1 MYTLDE
7 KLEAVKLYNQ
17 TKSYAVVKR
26 MLGYPNSD
34 DALRKWVKDY
44 ANGTSS
50 KREEYTREEIEFAIE
65 YYKECRSAT
74 IVIKDLGYPKT
85 CDILYGWI
93 SKSSKVSCR
102 ERKKNVEYSED
113 EKKQYVKLFLDSHQ
127 SQITFSKDYD
137 FTPQTLG
144 NWIRRYS
151 SAFKEETKDMPSN
164 NIENKDIKQNDSIK
178 EESQNNE
185 ISETETIAKLKKEL
199 GALKAEKIKSNA
211 QLKKVQLELQEANL
225 KVEQAQLEYDIL
237 EKAAELLK
245 KEKGIN
251 IESLTNKEK
260 AIKC

>member
-1 MYTLDE
+1 MYKLDE

-65 YYKECRSAT
+65 YYKEGRSAT
-74 IVIKDLGYPKT
+74 TAIKDLGYPKT

-93 SKSSKVSCR
+93 SKSSKVYCR

-151 SAFKEETKDMPSN
+151 SAFKEETNDMPSN
-164 NIENKDIKQNDSIK
+164 NIKNKDIKQNDSIK
-178 EESQNNE
+178 EKTQNNE
-185 ISETETIAKLKKEL
+185 ISDTETIAKLKKEL
-199 GALKAEKIKSNA
+199 AALKAEKIKSNA

-237 EKAAELLK
+237 ENAAELLK

-260 AIKC
+260 AIKR